1 MSSKKLIFWFE
12 EIGKEYNSIVG
23 KKCANLGEMVRMG
36 LPVPPGFAISIDMYR
51 KFLIDSGASLEL
63 SRFVESLGD
72 LKDFNITKIDQMSQ
86 TIQAIIEEKK
96 MPTEIERQI
105 SENYERLCKLTQ
117 IPDVAVSVRSA
128 GVESRPG
135 MFETY
140 LNVKG
145 IGDVLEKVKKVWAS
159 AYTSRA
165 IAFRLNKGLPLLG
178 DELGVAVLKMV
189 NACASGIG
197 FTIDPISGNASKVV
211 IESNWGLGE
220 GVVSGEGSV
229 DRFSIDKKTM
239 EISERIIGEK
249 SRHVVSR
256 GVGAEWETVPLE
268 KRSIPCLNDQEI
280 QEISRLAMEL
290 EKKLGS
296 PQDIEWAIDL
306 DFPFP
311 KNIFLLQTRPAKVI
325 ARKLESTSDQI
336 IDLMAKLYRP

>member
-1 MSSKKLIFWFE
+1 MKLLFWIE
-12 EIGKEYNSIVG
+12 EIGKEHNSVVG
-23 KKCANLGEMVRMG
+23 KKCANLGEMIRMG

-51 KFLIDSGASLEL
+51 KFLTDTGASQEL
-63 SRFVESLGD
+63 SEFVAQLGD
-72 LKDFNITKIDQMSQ
+72 LKNFDITAIDQISH
-86 TIQAIIEEKK
+86 TIQEIIERKK
-96 MPTEIERQI
+96 MPAEIETQI
-105 SENYERLCKLTQ
+105 RENYERLCQRTGISK
-117 IPDVAVSVRSA
+117 VAVSVRSA

-145 IGDVLEKVKKVWAS
+145 IEKVLEKVKKVWAS

-197 FTIDPISGNASKVV
+197 FTVDPILGDDTKVV
-211 IESNWGLGE
+211 LESNWGLGE

-229 DRFSIDKKTM
+229 DRFVIDKKSL
-239 EISERIIGEK
+239 EVSERVIGEK
-249 SRHVVSR
+249 SRHVVSK
-256 GVGAEWETVPLE
+256 GIGADWEEVPLE
-268 KRSIPCLNDQEI
+268 KRSVPCLNDPEI
-280 QEISRLAMEL
+280 KEIARLAIEI
-290 EKKLGS
+290 EQKLGC
-296 PQDIEWAIDL
+296 PQDIEWAIDM

-311 KNIFLLQTRPAKVI
+311 KNIFLLQTRPAKVV
-325 ARKLESTSDQI
+325 AKKLESTSDQI

>member
-1 MSSKKLIFWFE
+1 MKLLFWLE
-12 EIGKEYNSIVG
+12 EIGKEHNAIVG
-23 KKCANLGEMVRMG
+23 KKCANLGEMIRMG

-51 KFLIDSGASLEL
+51 KFLIDTGAFQEL
-63 SRFVESLGD
+63 SNFVAQLGN
-72 LKDFNITKIDQMSQ
+72 LKDFDIAKIDQISQ
-86 TIQAIIEEKK
+86 TIQGMIEEKR
-96 MPTEIERQI
+96 MPPSLEMEI
-105 SENYERLCKLTQ
+105 SENYERLCQRTG
-117 IPDVAVSVRSA
+117 IPNVAVSVRSA

-145 IGDVLEKVKKVWAS
+145 IDEIIQKVKKVWAS

-197 FTIDPISGNASKVV
+197 FTVDPILGDDTKVV
-211 IESNWGLGE
+211 LESNWGLGE

-229 DRFSIDKKTM
+229 DRFVIDKKTL
-239 EISERIIGEK
+239 EIIERIIGEK
-249 SRHVVSR
+249 SRHVVGR
-256 GVGAEWETVPLE
+256 GVGAEWEEVPPE
-268 KRSIPCLNDQEI
+268 KRSIPCLNDPEI
-280 QEISRLAMEL
+280 REIGRLAIEI
-290 EKKLGS
+290 EKKLGG

-306 DFPFP
+306 DFSFP
-311 KNIFLLQTRPAKVI
+311 NNIFLLQTRPAKVV
-325 ARKLESTSDQI
+325 AKKLESTSDQI